1 MFKILIVEDEEKIRV
16 ELQNLLNRYGYEA
29 MVLDDFHE
37 VDHQILQIQPH
48 LVLLDIN
55 LPEMDGYMICR
66 SIRQQ
71 SSIPVLMVTSRS
83 SDLDELMSM
92 SLGADDFITKPYNV
106 QILLAHIQAVLKRA
120 YPQDQG
126 RLLEVNGVTLDLS
139 KGCVMH
145 EHQSVELTKNEIRIL
160 WLLMRKQG
168 TIVSRDEILIICQP
182 NVVWGIGYD
191 AERISSRPL
200 DVFALSADLY
210 AFCGRHAAAVK
221 SQWLC
226 LGIFGFSVSDAVRC
240 DAGG

>member
-168 TIVSRDEILIICQP
+168 TIVSRDEIMTDLWQSEEFVDDNTLTVNI
-182 NVVWGIGYD
+182 NRLRRKLESIGVSHDYLSTKRGLGY
-191 AERISSRPL
+191 RI
-200 DVFALSADLY
+200 
-210 AFCGRHAAAVK
+210 
-221 SQWLC
+221 
-226 LGIFGFSVSDAVRC
+226 
-240 DAGG
+240 

>member
-29 MVLDDFHE
+29 LTLDDFHE
-37 VDHQILQIQPH
+37 VDQQILRIQPH

-66 SIRQQ
+66 SLRQQ
-71 SSIPVLMVTSRS
+71 SSIPILMVTSRS

-92 SLGADDFITKPYNV
+92 SLGADDFITKLYNV

-145 EHQSVELTKNEIRIL
+145 ENQSVELTKNEIRIL

-168 TIVSRDEILIICQP
+168 TIVSRDEIMTDLWQSEEFVDDNTLTVNI
-182 NVVWGIGYD
+182 NRLRRKLESIGVSPDYLSTKRGLGY
-191 AERISSRPL
+191 RI
-200 DVFALSADLY
+200 
-210 AFCGRHAAAVK
+210 
-221 SQWLC
+221 
-226 LGIFGFSVSDAVRC
+226 
-240 DAGG
+240 